1 MKLRS
6 KLVIGFTT
14 LLALMLVLTLIG
26 YDRITYMKDQ
36 MDQVYQERYQK
47 VRNSSAMR
55 GEVNDMARE
64 LTNMIL
70 SNDQS
75 TYAVSEQ
82 ELETM
87 TTQTQAYFKAIKE
100 SANTAEEQQ
109 LLVRLIV
116 R

>member
-55 GEVNDMARE
+55 GEVN
-64 LTNMIL
+64 
-70 SNDQS
+70 
-75 TYAVSEQ
+75 
-82 ELETM
+82 
-87 TTQTQAYFKAIKE
+87 
-100 SANTAEEQQ
+100 
-109 LLVRLIV
+109 VR
-116 R
+116 RR